1 MEVASLALLSV
12 QLLCLVSG
20 LAWNSSVIMTS
31 MKQVIV
37 FKGSVPEL
45 TLAGFHLGSGGSS
58 QPRRGEGAGGVP
70 AWS

>member
-1 MEVASLALLSV
+1 MEVALLSV

-20 LAWNSSVIMTS
+20 LACDHDFHEVFVGPNS
-31 MKQVIV
+31 
-37 FKGSVPEL
+37 KGSVPEL

-58 QPRRGEGAGGVP
+58 RPQRGESAGGVP

>member
-1 MEVASLALLSV
+1 MEVALLSV

-20 LAWNSSVIMTS
+20 LAWNSSVS
-31 MKQVIV
+31 DHDFHEV
-37 FKGSVPEL
+37 FVGPNSKGSVPEL

-58 QPRRGEGAGGVP
+58 RPQRGESAGGVP